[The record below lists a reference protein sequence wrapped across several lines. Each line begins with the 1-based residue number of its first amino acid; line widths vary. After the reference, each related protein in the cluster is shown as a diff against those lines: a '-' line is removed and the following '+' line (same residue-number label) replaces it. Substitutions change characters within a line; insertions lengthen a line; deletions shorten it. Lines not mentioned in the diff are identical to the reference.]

1 MLFVVPLPYNSWLT
15 LPTLNISDIQA
26 TVNSIQIKGG
36 DDGGVVNDVRDC
48 PLTDSTDYQE
58 EFDRTESEVEA
69 ILKDSIEEFYS
80 FSDSDQNWFLTNF
93 LITRG
98 AA

>member
-1 MLFVVPLPYNSWLT
+1 MPLPYNNWLT
-15 LPTLNISDIQA
+15 PPTLNILDIQA
-26 TVNSIQIKGG
+26 TVNSIQIGAG
-36 DDGGVVNDVRDC
+36 NDGGVVNDVRDC
-48 PLTDSTDYQE
+48 PPTDSTDYQE
-58 EFDRTESEVEA
+58 EFDKTESEVEA

-80 FSDSDQNWFLTNF
+80 FSDSDQNWFLINF